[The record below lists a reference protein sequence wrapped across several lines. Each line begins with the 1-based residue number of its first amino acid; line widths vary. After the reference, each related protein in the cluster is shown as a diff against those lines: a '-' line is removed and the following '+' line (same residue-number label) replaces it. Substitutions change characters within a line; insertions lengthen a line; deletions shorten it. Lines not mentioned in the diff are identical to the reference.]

1 MNQQEFIQKVFSMCQ
16 HQVQTKNPYTGELIM
31 VPCGTCPACRFN
43 KSILSQNK
51 VHAQSLVS
59 RHVYFVTLTYAQRY
73 IPYYEYE
80 IEALD
85 ADFLAITAHC
95 RDRNPMYRT
104 YTYRG
109 TKHKLRIRG
118 LASPNVKSF
127 SFSVNRDYWTSYAQ
141 KANLSFNGKYPA
153 LSGRIPYLLHDD
165 VSLYMKRVRKYISKL
180 GINDTVYTYI
190 VGEYGPVTFRPHF
203 HLLLFFDSDELAQNI
218 IRIS

>member
-1 MNQQEFIQKVFSMCQ
+1 MCQ
-16 HQVQTKNPYTGELIM
+16 HQIQTKNPYTGELIM

-80 IEALD
+80 VEALD

-95 RDRNPMYRT
+95 RNRNPMYNT

-109 TKHKLRIRG
+109 AKHKLRIRG
-118 LASPNVKSF
+118 LASPKVETF
-127 SFSVNRDYWTSYAQ
+127 SFSVNRDYWTSYVQ
-141 KANLSFNGKYPA
+141 KADLSFFGKYPA

-165 VSLYMKRVRKYISKL
+165 VAL
-180 GINDTVYTYI
+180 
-190 VGEYGPVTFRPHF
+190 
-203 HLLLFFDSDELAQNI
+203 
-218 IRIS
+218 